1 MKKHILLTTT
11 AMLLSAVA
19 LKANADSNSATLDIR
34 AMFLPPFEIIKE
46 QYLGFGIILES
57 EAGRKVI
64 VTTDGKLGEGS
75 TATMMSTASL
85 ANQMVEGHTGSFNEA
100 VFRIKGGFT
109 GFTVE
114 DEDDLNAA
122 ISVNFA
128 DPSVEL
134 KSLYQNKTCGTVTGF
149 TKRIETTDNNEL
161 LLHIGGTLTTATLG
175 TGTNHGCFGQTTITL
190 VLDDGWL
197 SNTVK

>member
-1 MKKHILLTTT
+1 MKKYILLSVMAT
-11 AMLLSAVA
+11 LLSSVA
-19 LKANADSNSATLDIR
+19 IKAKADSNSATLNMMIV
-34 AMFLPPFEIIKE
+34 MMKPFEIIKE
-46 QYLGFGIILES
+46 QYLGFGIILET

-64 VTTDGKLGEGS
+64 VTPDGKLGEGS

-85 ANQMVEGHTGSFNEA
+85 ANQMTEGHFGSFNEA
-100 VFRIKGGFT
+100 LFRIKGIQLGS
-109 GFTVE
+109 V
-114 DEDDLNAA
+114 DSKDLP

-128 DPSVEL
+128 NTSVEL
-134 KSLYQNKTCGTVTGF
+134 KSLDQNKTCGTVTDF

-190 VLDDGWL
+190 VFDDEGFSKL
-197 SNTVK
+197 PK